1 MTLLCILI
9 PLRCNLLIV
18 VESFS
23 SNFTLTFPKLTIQER
38 IEMREKLVQITHR
51 EGGKEKLVVFL

>member
-1 MTLLCILI
+1 M
-9 PLRCNLLIV
+9 IV

-23 SNFTLTFPKLTIQER
+23 SDFTLTFPKLTIQER